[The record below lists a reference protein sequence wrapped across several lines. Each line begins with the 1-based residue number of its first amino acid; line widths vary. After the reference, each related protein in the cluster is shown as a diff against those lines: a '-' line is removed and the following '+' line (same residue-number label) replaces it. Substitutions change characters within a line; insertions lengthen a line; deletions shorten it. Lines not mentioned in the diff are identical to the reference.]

1 MMSAQDRLQRVVSND
16 VTKSRVS
23 IEIIN
28 DVYATITGR
37 IVIGRVVWP
46 QKKREGMSIT
56 KHTVIAYKP
65 GHHLNPGH
73 TIDASSIPPWP
84 RLQMIQAD

>member
-1 MMSAQDRLQRVVSND
+1 MSAQDRLQRVVSND

-56 KHTVIAYKP
+56 KHIVVAYKP
-65 GHHLNPGH
+65 CHDLTPVH
-73 TIDASSIPPWP
+73 TIDAGTVPPWFQRP
-84 RLQMIQAD
+84 TPCAG